1 MQAQTSLAPHWKSA
15 ASSIFLPVLK
25 AERLGLMTDMDGT
38 ISHISDTPE
47 AAVVSPRNRQLLG
60 TMVLMLPLVAAIS
73 GRSARDL
80 QARVAIPGM
89 IYVGNHG
96 LERWQNGGRVMNE
109 HVREYRKALV
119 SALDELRSRLTVGM
133 WIEDKY
139 ATASLHYRLTPK
151 PELAAQELDPLVKD
165 VCNRYGLRANPGR
178 KLFEIRP
185 PIEANKGTALG
196 ELVEE
201 HNLDGIIY
209 IGDDLTDIDAM
220 RMAHRL
226 REVRGCQALA
236 VGVVPNM
243 SDANAEV
250 VEAVH
255 AASDVRVNDVNDVE
269 ELLGWLLNALSR
281 ERM

>member
-1 MQAQTSLAPHWKSA
+1 MQAQTSLAPHWKSV
-15 ASSIFLPVLK
+15 ASTTFASVLK
-25 AERLGLMTDMDGT
+25 TERLGLVTDMDGT

-47 AAVVSPRNRQLLG
+47 ATVVTPRNRQLLG

-89 IYVGNHG
+89 VYIGNHG

-119 SALDELRSRLTVGM
+119 SALDELRPRLRVGM

-151 PELAAQELDPLVKD
+151 PDLAAQELEPLVKD
-165 VCNRYGLRANPGR
+165 ICNRYGLKANVGR
-178 KLFEIRP
+178 RLFEIRP
-185 PIEANKGTALG
+185 PIEANKGTALA
-196 ELVEE
+196 ELIEE
-201 HNLDGIIY
+201 NHLDGVIY

-220 RMAHRL
+220 KTAQRL
-226 REVRGCQALA
+226 RESRDCQTINIGVISGDQGPDPEISKA
-236 VGVVPNM
+236 VQAV
-243 SDANAEV
+243 SDL
-250 VEAVH
+250 
-255 AASDVRVNDVNDVE
+255 RVNDVNDVE
-269 ELLGWLLNALSR
+269 ELLSWLLNALSR
-281 ERM
+281 ERI